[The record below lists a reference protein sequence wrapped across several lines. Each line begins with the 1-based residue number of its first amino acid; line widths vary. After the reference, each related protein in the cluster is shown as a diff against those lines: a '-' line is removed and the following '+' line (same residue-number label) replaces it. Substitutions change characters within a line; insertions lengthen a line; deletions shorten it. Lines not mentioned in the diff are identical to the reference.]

1 MGVLDRFRLD
11 GKVAVVTGG
20 TRGLGR
26 VMAEALGSA
35 GASVAL
41 SARNAEQSRAA
52 AEGVG
57 EATGARALGLVAD
70 VTSDRDVRAMV
81 ARVLDEFGRI
91 DILVNNAG
99 IYPVGPTETLPDSDL
114 DALLAVNVRAPHV
127 LAGALAPGM
136 AERGDGIIVNIG
148 SWMARMGSPFGAMY
162 TATKAAVEQL
172 TRSWSAEYGPRGVR
186 VNTVAPGITATPGNA
201 GAQTVVET
209 MAKQWTPVG
218 VPVRPVDIAFAVR
231 YLTLPDAAFLHASR
245 IDVDGGVNLTRVA

>member
-1 MGVLDRFRLD
+1 
-11 GKVAVVTGG
+11 
-20 TRGLGR
+20 
-26 VMAEALGSA
+26 
-35 GASVAL
+35 
-41 SARNAEQSRAA
+41 
-52 AEGVG
+52 
-57 EATGARALGLVAD
+57 
-70 VTSDRDVRAMV
+70 
-81 ARVLDEFGRI
+81 
-91 DILVNNAG
+91 
-99 IYPVGPTETLPDSDL
+99 
-114 DALLAVNVRAPHV
+114 
-127 LAGALAPGM
+127 
-136 AERGDGIIVNIG
+136 
-148 SWMARMGSPFGAMY
+148 MY